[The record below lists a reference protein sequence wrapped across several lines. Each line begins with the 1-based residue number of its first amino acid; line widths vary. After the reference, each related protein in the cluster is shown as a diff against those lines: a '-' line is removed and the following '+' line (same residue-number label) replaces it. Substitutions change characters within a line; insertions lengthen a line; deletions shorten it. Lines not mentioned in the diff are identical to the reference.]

1 MPPIVSFIGW
11 HDSGKTTLASQ
22 VVGQLKEKGYRVAV
36 IKSSEHT
43 GVIFD
48 TPGTDTDKHRQAGAD
63 SVVFVAPDQLVLMP
77 HNAGLPLLTLA
88 HRYFSDVDI
97 VIGEGFKQAS
107 HVAKIEV
114 IRESKDILRGKV
126 RGVIATATDKDISGD
141 YIFRLDESKE
151 IADFIEKRFLNEE
164 KKQTDQTELL
174 INGVR
179 VPLKD
184 WVQEALAGTVSG
196 FVNSLKRNDEV
207 QEIELRIR
215 LKTDKRLP

>member
-11 HDSGKTTLASQ
+11 HDSGKTTLAAQ
-22 VVGQLKEKGYRVAV
+22 VVGQLKKKGYRVAV

-43 GVIFD
+43 GVAFD

-63 SVVFVAPDQLVLMP
+63 SVVFVAPDQLVLMTG
-77 HNAGLPLLTLA
+77 NGGLPLVTLA

-114 IRESKDILRGKV
+114 IRNSKDILRGRV
-126 RGVIATATDKDISGD
+126 RGVIATATDKDIPGD

-151 IADFIEKRFLNEE
+151 IADFLEKRFLDGPR
-164 KKQTDQTELL
+164 KKHEQTALL

-179 VPLKD
+179 IPLKE
-184 WVQEALAGTVSG
+184 WVQEALAGTVAG
-196 FVNSLKRNDEV
+196 FVDSLKRSEEV
-207 QEIELRIR
+207 REIELRIR
-215 LKTDKRLP
+215 LKPDK

>member
-22 VVGQLKEKGYRVAV
+22 VVGHLKKRGYRVAV
-36 IKSSEHT
+36 IKSSKHT
-43 GVIFD
+43 GVAFD

-63 SVVFVAPDQLVLMP
+63 SVVFVAPDQLVMMT
-77 HNAGLPLLTLA
+77 HNAGLPLITLA

-114 IRESKDILRGKV
+114 LRDSKDILRGKV
-126 RGVIATATDKDISGD
+126 HGVIATATDKDIPGD
-141 YIFRLDESKE
+141 YIFRLDESEE
-151 IADFIEKRFLNEE
+151 IADFIEKRFLDGQ
-164 KKQTDQTELL
+164 KKQADKTALL

-179 VPLKD
+179 IPLKD
-184 WVQEALAGTVSG
+184 WVQEALAGTVTG
-196 FVNSLKRNDEV
+196 FVKSLKLCHDV

-215 LKTDKRLP
+215 IQADK